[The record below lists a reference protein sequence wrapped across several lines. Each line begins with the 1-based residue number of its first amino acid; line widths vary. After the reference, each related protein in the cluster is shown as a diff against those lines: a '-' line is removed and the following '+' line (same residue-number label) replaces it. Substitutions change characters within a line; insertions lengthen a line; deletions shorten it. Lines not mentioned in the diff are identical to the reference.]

1 MKKISL
7 ILITFLLVAGA
18 SGSYGYFVYIYDN
31 NSSSSEDAIVK
42 DEIVEEEQSETPQN
56 QTVSNE
62 TEEPEGENLPFETVG
77 IFRCIEIDSE
87 QRCWQTHEPS
97 ASLLGSPVPLV
108 IDLHG
113 YGFNSTEHRRISD
126 FDVITNDEN
135 AVVLYPEA
143 LDFSWNSGWCC
154 GESANQERD
163 DLGFIIEMVDI
174 AINFHNID
182 AKRVYATGWSN
193 GCAMAQAL
201 ANKASNIFTAIGCMS
216 FYLLQL
222 PDDDYSPIPIIELH
236 GVFDLAVPYVAD
248 ASGGLIYGQVP
259 SLQTASG
266 AIQNLNNWKNMNGCN
281 GQIPDVNEP
290 GALFTVQGFSD
301 CTNNAQVRLDTLHL
315 HGHNPYSEDAR
326 QESSGTFL
334 PGSRVPISTSQIA
347 WDFIS
352 QFSK

>member
-7 ILITFLLVAGA
+7 ILITFILVAGA

-31 NSSSSEDAIVK
+31 DGSSSEDAIVK

-154 GESANQERD
+154 GESANQERN

-222 PDDDYSPIPIIELH
+222 PDDNYSPIPIIELH

-266 AIQNLNNWKNMNGCN
+266 AIQNS
-281 GQIPDVNEP
+281 V
-290 GALFTVQGFSD
+290 
-301 CTNNAQVRLDTLHL
+301 
-315 HGHNPYSEDAR
+315 
-326 QESSGTFL
+326 
-334 PGSRVPISTSQIA
+334 
-347 WDFIS
+347 
-352 QFSK
+352 

>member
-7 ILITFLLVAGA
+7 ILITFLLITGVSA
-18 SGSYGYFVYIYDN
+18 SYGYFVYIHDN
-31 NSSSSEDAIVK
+31 GSSSPEDAIVR
-42 DEIVEEEQSETPQN
+42 DEIVEEEQSEPSQN
-56 QTVSNE
+56 QTLSNE
-62 TEEPEGENLPFETVG
+62 TEEPEEENLPFETVG

-113 YGFNSTEHRRISD
+113 YGFNSTEHRRISE
-126 FDVITNDEN
+126 FDIVTNDDN
-135 AVVLYPEA
+135 AVVLYPDA

-154 GESANQERD
+154 GESVDQERN
-163 DLGFIIEMVDI
+163 DLEFILEMVEI
-174 AINFHNID
+174 AINFHNVD
-182 AKRVYATGWSN
+182 VNRVYATGWSN

-201 ANKASNIFTAIGCMS
+201 ANQASNVFTAIGCMS

-222 PDDDYSPIPIIELH
+222 PEDNYSPIPIIELH
-236 GVFDLAVPYVAD
+236 GVLDLVVPYVSD
-248 ASGGLIYGQVP
+248 VSGGLVYGQVP
-259 SLQTASG
+259 PPETASG
-266 AIQNLNNWKNMNGCN
+266 AVQNMNNWKDMNGCN
-281 GQIPDVNEP
+281 GQFPDVNEP
-290 GALFTVQGFSD
+290 GVLYSIQGFSD
-301 CTNNAQVRLDTLHL
+301 CESNAEVRLVTLHA
-315 HGHNPYSEDAR
+315 HGHNPYSEDAW

-334 PGSRVPISTSQIA
+334 PGSRVPISTPQIA